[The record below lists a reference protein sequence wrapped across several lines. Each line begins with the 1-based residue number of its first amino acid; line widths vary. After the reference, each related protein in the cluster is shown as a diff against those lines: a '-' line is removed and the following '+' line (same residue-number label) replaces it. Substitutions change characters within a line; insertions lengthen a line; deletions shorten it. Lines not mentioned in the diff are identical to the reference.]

1 MIAGDGPERTKLEQQ
16 IEELGLSGQVECV
29 GWVAPDQIPA
39 LINSVTAILMPSR
52 FEGLPLVALQA
63 AMMGR
68 PIVGTRVGGIP
79 EVVVHQET
87 GLLVESEDPSALAAA
102 VASLLANP
110 EIAVQM
116 GCAGRRRVQETF
128 SWEKCVGGYEDL
140 YHQLTRQGERQK
152 CPG

>member
-1 MIAGDGPERTKLEQQ
+1 VIAGDGPERTKLEQQ

-29 GWVAPDQIPA
+29 GWVAPDNIPA
-39 LINSVTAILMPSR
+39 LINSATAVLMPSR

-87 GLLVESEDPSALAAA
+87 GLLVDSEDSSALAAA

-110 EIAVQM
+110 QSAVQM
-116 GCAGRRRVQETF
+116 GYAGRRRVQKIF
-128 SWEKCVGGYEDL
+128 SWDKCIRGYEDL
-140 YHQLTRQGERQK
+140 YHQMTAQANVK
-152 CPG
+152 S